1 MSSIH
6 SMTEAMGFFRVRTLA
21 TLDRIAQ
28 EKEPAKVL
36 GWRPGPGRA
45 HVAWQLMHIGITEEL
60 FATERLCPGTSPA
73 WADLVPRFKGGSTP
87 DENIP
92 TLDEIRRVLDQSRQH
107 LLEALGTFRDIHLGV
122 IPEALKERKLTL
134 LDVLHILPWH
144 EAHHQG
150 QSHITLNLYKAANG

>member
-6 SMTEAMGFFRVRTLA
+6 SMVDAMGFFRPRTLL

-28 EKEPAKVL
+28 EKDPMKVL
-36 GWRPGPGRA
+36 AWRPGPGRA

-60 FATERLCPGTSPA
+60 FAT
-73 WADLVPRFKGGSTP
+73 DLVPRFKGGSTP

-92 TLDEIRRVLDQSRQH
+92 TLDEIRRILNQSRQH
-107 LLEALGTFRDIHLGV
+107 LLETLSTFKDIDLGH

-134 LDVLHILPWH
+134 LDCLHILPWH

-150 QSHITLNLYKAANG
+150 QCHITLNLYKAAHG